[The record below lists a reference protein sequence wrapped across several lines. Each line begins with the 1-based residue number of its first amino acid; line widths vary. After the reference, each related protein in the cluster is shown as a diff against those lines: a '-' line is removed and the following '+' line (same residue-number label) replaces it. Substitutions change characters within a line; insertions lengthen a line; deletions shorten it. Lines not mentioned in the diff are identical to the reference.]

1 MLQKQEQ
8 CGNHV
13 CITFCVLSPYVANLV
28 LPQRVDPR
36 RAKEVAA
43 THALQRESYTL
54 SKHIDPHAVSSAL
67 YARKMI
73 SRDDVERA
81 QTKAMGTERQR
92 AHSLIMTV
100 IQKVDQKPSLFE
112 GVCDILKTEGVSV
125 KKLKRKCPSREEG
138 YF

>member
-43 THALQRESYTL
+43 THALQRESYSL

-92 AHSLIMTV
+92 AHTLIMTV
-100 IQKVDQKPSLFE
+100 IQKVD
-112 GVCDILKTEGVSV
+112 
-125 KKLKRKCPSREEG
+125 
-138 YF
+138 